1 MNNCPFAVKLDR
13 CVEGCNT
20 LSDLSNRV
28 CLLKK
33 AEDLNLNVFD
43 FITGINESKI
53 LTKHISYKCVNASL
67 MVENVTRI
75 KSGSTINVSASAKI
89 QKNIMQVKTII
100 FGILIHVVAKM
111 VNLYEVLLT
120 IQ

>member
-1 MNNCPFAVKLDR
+1 
-13 CVEGCNT
+13 
-20 LSDLSNRV
+20 
-28 CLLKK
+28 
-33 AEDLNLNVFD
+33 
-43 FITGINESKI
+43 
-53 LTKHISYKCVNASL
+53 